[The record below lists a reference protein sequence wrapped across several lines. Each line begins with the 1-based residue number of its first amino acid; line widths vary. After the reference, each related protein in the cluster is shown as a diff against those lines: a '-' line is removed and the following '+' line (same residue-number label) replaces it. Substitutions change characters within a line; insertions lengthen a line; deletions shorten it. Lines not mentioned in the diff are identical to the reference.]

1 MVVRSRYI
9 SENGSTGIGNPQQ
22 AYSSLEWPKVVSR
35 FENRTTIPEYMR
47 SGMEFLLADI
57 LIKDGSILESDE
69 EVIGF

>member
-9 SENGSTGIGNPQQ
+9 SENGSTEIGNPQQ
-22 AYSSLEWPKVVSR
+22 AYSPLEWPKVVPR